1 MGRFCCGTLLS
12 AGGRTTDGLANPC
25 HHLQLT
31 LSQALE
37 LLGYS
42 DLLEHVGL

>member
-1 MGRFCCGTLLS
+1 MGRSCCGTLLS

-31 LSQALE
+31 LE

-42 DLLEHVGL
+42 DLLEHVCL